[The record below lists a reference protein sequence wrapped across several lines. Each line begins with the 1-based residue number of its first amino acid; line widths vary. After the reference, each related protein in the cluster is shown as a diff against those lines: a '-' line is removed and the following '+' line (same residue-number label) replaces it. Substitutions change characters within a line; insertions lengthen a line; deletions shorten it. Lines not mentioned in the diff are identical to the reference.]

1 MPQSSLL
8 FCPNPALA
16 PMGLVTLPSARE
28 SQNVPRRCIVSQRA
42 SPGPQKRPQ
51 APISTTPLP
60 TKKLAT
66 RSCCTPGHSI
76 GNLHRGRTNA
86 KKKGRCL
93 APTTNFSAARRR
105 ARGKGCL
112 PASSPPEGKKCA
124 RRRRTAGRPL
134 RRPSP
139 HQRRS
144 SSRELIRRRCAA
156 RRPFH

>member
-28 SQNVPRRCIVSQRA
+28 SQSVPRRCIVSQRA
-42 SPGPQKRPQ
+42 SRGPQTRPQ

-86 KKKGRCL
+86 KKKRRCL
-93 APTTNFSAARRR
+93 APDNKFQRCPTTGARE
-105 ARGKGCL
+105 GL
-112 PASSPPEGKKCA
+112 PASK
-124 RRRRTAGRPL
+124 RPT
-134 RRPSP
+134 
-139 HQRRS
+139 
-144 SSRELIRRRCAA
+144 
-156 RRPFH
+156 